1 MKSKEKPI
9 VLIVVGALLMLGP
22 LWGMIGTVLSM
33 LRTFTTLQQSG
44 AADSE
49 QLAAGIGA
57 SLWATVAG
65 IIAAPFG
72 IALLIAGIVWLVK
85 MKQEANRSEPAV
97 GTYGSKTRRSS
108 TATLPGTR
116 GGAIDSLGLG
126 GRRLRFAG
134 RFAWLVRPPPVW
146 LTERV

>member
-1 MKSKEKPI
+1 MKSKKKPI

-44 AADSE
+44 AADPE

-85 MKQEANRSEPAV
+85 MKQETNRSEPAV
-97 GTYGSKTRRSS
+97 GTYGS
-108 TATLPGTR
+108 
-116 GGAIDSLGLG
+116 
-126 GRRLRFAG
+126 
-134 RFAWLVRPPPVW
+134 
-146 LTERV
+146 